1 MIDDAEPLSLDV
13 LIAEDD
19 AISRDILQAYLETLR
34 CRVHIAKDG
43 NQAIRAA
50 KDCADWINIIFLDAH
65 MPGPEPAD
73 LYDQVRAASPNVPI
87 LICSA
92 LSEWD
97 SRLDF
102 IVEHDLIL
110 LMKPF
115 RRADLRQ
122 AIENVLGE
130 HRSAAA
136 IR

>member
-19 AISRDILQAYLETLR
+19 AISRDILQAYLETLG
-34 CRVHIAKDG
+34 CRVHVAKDG

-50 KDCADWINIIFLDAH
+50 KDCADWIDIVVLDAH

-73 LYDQVRAASPNVPI
+73 LYEQVRAAAREVPI

>member
-1 MIDDAEPLSLDV
+1 MIDEIAPLNLEV

-19 AISRDILQAYLETLR
+19 PIACDILQAYLETLE
-34 CRVHIAKDG
+34 CGVQIARDG
-43 NQAIRAA
+43 NQAVKAA
-50 KDCADWINIIFLDAH
+50 NDCADWIDLIILDAH
-65 MPGPEPAD
+65 MPGPEPSA
-73 LYDQVRAASPNVPI
+73 LYDEVRAAVPHVPI

-102 IVEHDLIL
+102 IVDRGLTL

-130 HRSAAA
+130 QPASVSR
-136 IR
+136 R